1 MKKDQEEKRILSVE
15 DWRNQ
20 VGLKLNPILSSKKE
34 NEKRIEEENYQN
46 SLRAEYLL
54 EESIKKIKKEKI
66 LKEGNEEDLKK
77 EKSFE
82 ALSFYAER
90 PENFCEDFIGV
101 FLDDWQKRA
110 FEALIEHHYLAIRSG
125 SGIGKTA
132 FISLALIWFLSTH
145 PMSKVPATAPS
156 QHQLF
161 DLLWSE
167 CFRWIQ
173 RSSYLQKTLNWTAQR
188 ISVIGYEPTWYSV
201 ARTATTSPDGAVSE
215 GLSGFHS
222 EDNLLFIIDEC
233 SGVPETIIPAFEG
246 ALSGEN
252 SYAILTSNP
261 TRRVGYFYD
270 VFHLPKTGNRYYKM
284 HVSCLNTK
292 RVSQQY
298 IDMMKERYGEEHPI
312 YRIKVLG
319 EFAEASDDLL
329 FPPEYLDSMLNT
341 QKDVVQSPKLPIQIG
356 VDIGRVSAKSF
367 ATIRQGLNILSF
379 NEKGRKKGSVTDGI
393 EVAEWIEELIN
404 DWNPSIV
411 RLDGTGLGSVI
422 CDILKRKFGDKIYAF
437 IGSGSAI
444 ENHLYLNIRAEG
456 YWILRQK
463 LPSIWSANWPDKLI
477 QQISDIRKKDSSNKK
492 LQIESKEEM
501 MDRAMKSPDE
511 LDSMMY
517 AFADNTDLE
526 VRSVAPLSAAII
538 SINNE
543 FHKESTWKDTSGA
556 TGIFSLSRSGR
567 GSRFS
572 GLN

>member
-1 MKKDQEEKRILSVE
+1 MKSCYSEKEEKRILSLE

-20 VGLKLNPILSSKKE
+20 VGL
-34 NEKRIEEENYQN
+34 N
-46 SLRAEYLL
+46 SHLGYPSERKQDLESLQAEYLL
-54 EESIKKIKKEKI
+54 EESIKKLRRDSSSAEDEIKKQ
-66 LKEGNEEDLKK
+66 
-77 EKSFE
+77 KSFE
-82 ALSFYAER
+82 AISFYAER
-90 PENFCEDFIGV
+90 PDSFCEDFIGV
-101 FLDDWQKRA
+101 SLDDWQKKA
-110 FEALIEHHYLAIRSG
+110 FDALLQHRYIAIRSG
-125 SGIGKTA
+125 SGVGKTA
-132 FISLALIWFLSTH
+132 FISLALIWFLTTH

-173 RSSYLQKTLNWTAQR
+173 RSKYLQKTLDWTAQR
-188 ISVIGYEPTWYSV
+188 IAVKGYEPTWYAV

-233 SGVPETIIPAFEG
+233 SGVPEAIIPAFEG
-246 ALSGEN
+246 ALSGQN

-261 TRRVGYFYD
+261 TRRQGYFFD
-270 VFHLPKTGNRYYKM
+270 VFHLPKTGNRYFKM
-284 HVSCLNTK
+284 HVSCLDTK

-298 IDMMKERYGEEHPI
+298 IDMMKERYGEDHPI

-329 FPPEYLDSMLNT
+329 FPPDFVDSMLNSK
-341 QKDVVQSPKLPIQIG
+341 KDEIQSPKCPIQIG
-356 VDIGRVSAKSF
+356 VDIGRTSSVSF
-367 ATIRQGLNILSF
+367 ATIRQGTNILSF
-379 NEKGRKKGSVTDGI
+379 QQHKRNKGSIKDTVETANWV
-393 EVAEWIEELIN
+393 ESLIN

-411 RLDGTGLGSVI
+411 RLDGTGIGAGV

-437 IGSGSAI
+437 IGAASAI
-444 ENHLYLNIRAEG
+444 ENHLYLNLRAEG

-463 LPSIWSANWPDKLI
+463 LPSIWSASWPEKLI

-492 LQIESKEEM
+492 IQIESKEEM

-526 VRSVAPLSAAII
+526 IKSVSPLSTALI
-538 SINNE
+538 SLNNE
-543 FHKESTWKDTSGA
+543 FHHESTWSSSSNV
-556 TGIFSLSRSGR
+556 FSMNSRR
-567 GSRFS
+567 HRFS
-572 GLN
+572 HSLN